1 MKRENI
7 NYIVVGAFVLS
18 IMVAF
23 FVFLYQVTGSS
34 GPTDNYYVTY
44 KNVTGIKYGTPVT
57 FEGYQVGQ
65 VEKIDPMKEQGKT
78 SYRLTLSIQR
88 DWPIPED
95 SLAKMVASGLLAAV
109 TIDIEEGTSDVLLEP
124 DSEISGR
131 EAANI
136 FAAVNEVA
144 TDIRDLSQ
152 NSIKPLLDNL
162 SKQVDTISFEF
173 TDLTRNTVRP
183 MLENISSQIE
193 QSNMVHKVDNLI
205 GNLNKTSEDLQKVFD
220 SQNQENLSLFL
231 SNMSAASSNMNE
243 LVTNIDNTRKAMDIL
258 LSNID
263 NVIGDINYMI
273 ENNDGKM
280 NASLTDLQK
289 TLSVISTHIDTIT
302 HHLEGSSRNI
312 HEFTRQIKENPG
324 LLIRGSAQTEKAE

>member
-7 NYIVVGAFVLS
+7 NYIVVGTFILIITAS
-18 IMVAF
+18 F
-23 FVFLYQVTGSS
+23 FVFLYKITGSS
-34 GPTDNYYVTY
+34 GPTDKYYVTY
-44 KNVTGIKYGTPVT
+44 ENVTGIKYGTPVS
-57 FEGYQVGQ
+57 FEGYQIGQ
-65 VEKIDPMKEQGKT
+65 VETIEPIRSQGKT
-78 SYRLTLSIQR
+78 SYQLTLSIR
-88 DWPIPED
+88 EEWPMPED
-95 SLAKMVASGLLAAV
+95 SIAKIVASGLLAAI
-109 TIDIEEGTSDVLLEP
+109 TIDIQEGISKVLLEP
-124 DSEISGR
+124 GSEISGR

-144 TDIRDLSQ
+144 ADIRDLSK

-162 SKQVDTISFEF
+162 NKQVDEISFEF
-173 TDLTRNTVRP
+173 TDLTRNTVKP

-193 QSNMVHKVDNLI
+193 QSNMVNKVDILI
-205 GNLNKTSEDLQKVFD
+205 SNLNQTSEELQKVFN
-220 SQNQENLSLFL
+220 SQNQENLTLFL

-243 LVTNIDNTRKAMDIL
+243 LVENIDDTRKSMDIL

-263 NVIGDINYMI
+263 NVIGDINYTI

-289 TLSVISTHIDTIT
+289 TLSVISTHIDAIT

-324 LLIRGSAQTEKAE
+324 LLIRGSAQTEKVE